1 MTADGQTVAIM
12 KEADIVALL
21 EQDGPKTGAEL
32 QEATGIE
39 VLALWKLCR
48 RCPEIHFH
56 NIGKRFLR
64 LDRAVEGHAR
74 LSPSIRR
81 EFQTYT
87 VLGLQS
93 RPTEAREKADF
104 LTHEIQRISRAKFS
118 LAERIIEET
127 LSRLRDRDLILEK
140 VCFII
145 AGDIVYGMSHSVP
158 RPESSTGE
166 MVRGS
171 DMDVV
176 AVAKDVPQR
185 VLEALD
191 SAIYKMK
198 HFFLVHPG
206 YREELD
212 YLIKDTVKVEA
223 QLKFDTFESMVG
235 CKILRE
241 GELLCG
247 SPVVFQEVKRL
258 IEVHGILS
266 KLDQMERK
274 ALDFR
279 NEAERC
285 LLDETSSLSEADD
298 RHLFYTREEAEEIY

>member
-1 MTADGQTVAIM
+1 
-12 KEADIVALL
+12 
-21 EQDGPKTGAEL
+21 
-32 QEATGIE
+32 
-39 VLALWKLCR
+39 
-48 RCPEIHFH
+48 
-56 NIGKRFLR
+56 
-64 LDRAVEGHAR
+64 
-74 LSPSIRR
+74 
-81 EFQTYT
+81 
-87 VLGLQS
+87 
-93 RPTEAREKADF
+93 
-104 LTHEIQRISRAKFS
+104 
-118 LAERIIEET
+118 
-127 LSRLRDRDLILEK
+127 
-140 VCFII
+140 
-145 AGDIVYGMSHSVP
+145 
-158 RPESSTGE
+158 
-166 MVRGS
+166 
-171 DMDVV
+171 V

-185 VLEALD
+185 MLEALD

-285 LLDETSSLSEADD
+285 LLDETSSLSEATD